1 MATAP
6 ATINALPT
14 APNPDD
20 RVTFNARAYAYTTA
34 LMTVVT
40 QQNAASTNVYNN
52 ATEAYNSANTATS
65 QANTAT
71 SQASAA
77 TTQATNAA
85 NSATSALNAPGTNA
99 TSTTSLAVGTGA
111 KSLTIQ
117 TDKSFTV
124 GQAVVIADTA
134 APGTNWMWGQITAY
148 TSGTGALT
156 VQVSDIGGS
165 GTKTAWTISISASPR
180 TATNY
185 QKFYDSATTN
195 ALNIANGVHQR
206 WAPNTGAQT
215 LSISGWPPAG
225 TLGELLIEGVNLGAA
240 TITWPTIN
248 WIKTDGTTTTTF
260 TSNGIAL
267 QAAGIDWVFLWSR
280 DGGTTI
286 YGKVVR

>member
-20 RVTFNARAYAYTTA
+20 RVTFNSRAYAYTVA
-34 LMTVVT
+34 LQTVVT

-52 ATEAYNSANTATS
+52 AVEAYNSANTATS
-65 QANTAT
+65 QAAT
-71 SQASAA
+71 A
-77 TTQATNAA
+77 TTQATAATNA
-85 NSATSALNAPGTNA
+85 ATSALNAPGTNA

-117 TDKSFTV
+117 TGKSFTV

-148 TSGTGALT
+148 NSGTGALT

-240 TITWPTIN
+240 TITWPAIN

-260 TSNGIAL
+260 ASNGIAL